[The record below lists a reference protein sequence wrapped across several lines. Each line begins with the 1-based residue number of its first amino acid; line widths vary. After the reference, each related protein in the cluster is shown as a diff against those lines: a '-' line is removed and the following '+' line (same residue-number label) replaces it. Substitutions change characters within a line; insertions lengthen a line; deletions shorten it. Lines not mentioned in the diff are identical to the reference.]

1 MLSDQNHSVIYFII
15 VMEADT
21 QCAER
26 SNFLKKTE
34 FKFNQL
40 ATAGGKIKVFSM
52 ILFHP
57 AF

>member
-1 MLSDQNHSVIYFII
+1 
-15 VMEADT
+15 MEADT